1 MSWDARRSL
10 DAMRLLR
17 ALVDQAKAASEL
29 EDDEE
34 VVGHTVIPTAAVAMA
49 AGMDLG
55 TPRFHVARDQLLE
68 LLALERDEDTD
79 YTISTASSKIPSRSR
94 SRARR
99 RSCYERRGSDALC
112 TQVPRRRILRSSH
125 H

>member
-49 AGMDLG
+49 AGLDLD

-79 YTISTASSKIPSRSR
+79 YMIISVVGDTEPFKITSQAP
-94 SRARR
+94 
-99 RSCYERRGSDALC
+99 EL
-112 TQVPRRRILRSSH
+112 LRETRF
-125 H
+125 

>member
-17 ALVDQAKAASEL
+17 AFVDQAKAASGR

-34 VVGHTVIPTAAVAMA
+34 VVGHTVIPTTAEAMA

-55 TPRFHVARDQLLE
+55 TPRYHAARDQLLE

-79 YTISTASSKIPSRSR
+79 YAISTVVGDPEAFKIT
-94 SRARR
+94 SRAP
-99 RSCYERRGSDALC
+99 EL
-112 TQVPRRRILRSSH
+112 LRETGTGF
-125 H
+125 

>member
-17 ALVDQAKAASEL
+17 ALVDRAKAASRR

-34 VVGHTVIPTAAVAMA
+34 VVGHTVIPTTAVAMA

-55 TPRFHVARDQLLE
+55 TPRYHAASDQLLE
-68 LLALERDEDTD
+68 LLALERDEDVD
-79 YTISTASSKIPSRSR
+79 YAIISFVRDPEAFKITSWAP
-94 SRARR
+94 
-99 RSCYERRGSDALC
+99 EL
-112 TQVPRRRILRSSH
+112 LRQTGF
-125 H
+125 

>member
-55 TPRFHVARDQLLE
+55 TPRYHAASDQLLE
-68 LLALERDEDTD
+68 LLVLERHEDAD
-79 YTISTASSKIPSRSR
+79 YAIISVVGDPEAFKITSWAP
-94 SRARR
+94 
-99 RSCYERRGSDALC
+99 EL
-112 TQVPRRRILRSSH
+112 LRETGF
-125 H
+125 

>member
-34 VVGHTVIPTAAVAMA
+34 VVGHTVIPTAAVAVA

-55 TPRFHVARDQLLE
+55 TPRYHAASDQLLE
-68 LLALERDEDTD
+68 LLALERDEDVD
-79 YTISTASSKIPSRSR
+79 YAIISFVRDPEAFKITSWAP
-94 SRARR
+94 
-99 RSCYERRGSDALC
+99 EL
-112 TQVPRRRILRSSH
+112 LRQTGF
-125 H
+125 

>member
-17 ALVDQAKAASEL
+17 ALVDRAKAASEL

-34 VVGHTVIPTAAVAMA
+34 VVGHTVIPTAAVAVA

-68 LLALERDEDTD
+68 LLALERVEDTD
-79 YTISTASSKIPSRSR
+79 YTISAVVEDTEPFKITSP
-94 SRARR
+94 AP
-99 RSCYERRGSDALC
+99 EL
-112 TQVPRRRILRSSH
+112 LRKTGF
-125 H
+125 